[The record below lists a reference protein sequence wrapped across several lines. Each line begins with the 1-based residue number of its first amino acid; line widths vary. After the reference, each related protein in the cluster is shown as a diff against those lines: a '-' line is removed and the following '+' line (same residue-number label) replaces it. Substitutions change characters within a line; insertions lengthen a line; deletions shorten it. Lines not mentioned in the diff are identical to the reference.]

1 MASDDKEVKLA
12 REQQVQHDT
21 RLTSLESELMNLR
34 KNCSLVNNLTES
46 NSKLSDIIT
55 NLQSESAR
63 ISSNLTDLSAL
74 VEETNK
80 SQQRL
85 DDWRLL
91 IQDQMS
97 NICNCNSSQI
107 KSHSLKKDINIF
119 SDLNLNNTQNM

>member
-63 ISSNLTDLSAL
+63 ISSNLTELSAL